1 MSRRRGVFEV
11 QVYSKDHW
19 VIDSS
24 QDDEAAAITYARAQV
39 RQGRADGVR
48 VLKQWF
54 RADGAVVET
63 EIFTEWRPRSNHITI
78 QSVEEAHR
86 CESLGEYYED
96 DARLVMGRVLR
107 NYLEQV
113 VVTPTELLHSYSE
126 LKRLRDK
133 DSLMASA
140 LGHVA
145 QVQAGPE
152 AGRRREEM
160 FNVLERVTERARLA
174 SKRELPAVRST
185 GFGHLH
191 RELAAKVAD
200 EEADYLALV
209 ALSREL
215 VCHRN
220 WSLKLGFL
228 LGILAGESGIDA
240 ESAALVDGV
249 IADVL
254 GSASVVQEILGPQPN
269 LAAAIM
275 ALADLADGRLDTSRR
290 NADDFAITLNSLF
303 AAGRLPQTRR
313 VALDWVRRQ
322 LKGSQPLNRIEPA
335 REMDTFRGL
344 VQRLVGPGGVV
355 GGGAV
360 AEGLTLRRLAFQEE
374 GGTLGRQKAINGLI
388 EMLPDGGNRL
398 RYLLALL
405 DSNLGRQFGDH
416 IRTRIDGLF
425 ANPALFFAVHRPA
438 RENLDRSAVLWREI
452 SAMASSEDA
461 AAAAADRLDEM
472 LVQYIEQNRIVE
484 RLDDPQA
491 SLRIRAVRLVQLC
504 ASGAVPSPKAL
515 AIARKRIVGLLRQPN
530 FDREF
535 VADIPDPAARNQALK
550 EFYDLL
556 FAAGFR

>member
-1 MSRRRGVFEV
+1 MSRRRNAFEV

-19 VIDSS
+19 VIDSA
-24 QDDEAAAITYARAQV
+24 QDDEAAAVTYARAQV
-39 RQGRADGVR
+39 TQGRAEGVR
-48 VLKQWF
+48 VLKQWH

-63 EIFTEWRPRSNHITI
+63 EVFTEWRPRSNHITI
-78 QSVEEAHR
+78 QTVEEAHR
-86 CESLGEYYED
+86 CESLGEYYEV
-96 DARLVMGRVLR
+96 DARLTMGRVLR
-107 NYLEQV
+107 KYLEHT
-113 VVTPTELLHSYSE
+113 VVTPTELLHNYSE
-126 LKRLRDK
+126 LKRFRDK
-133 DSLMASA
+133 DNLMASA

-160 FNVLERVTERARLA
+160 FHVLERVTERARLA

-220 WSLKLGFL
+220 WSQKLGVL
-228 LGILAGESGIDA
+228 LGILAGENGIDA
-240 ESAALVDGV
+240 GSASLVDGV
-249 IADVL
+249 TADVL

-269 LAAAIM
+269 LAAAIL
-275 ALADLADGRLDTSRR
+275 ALADLADGRLDTSKR

-322 LKGSQPLNRIEPA
+322 LKGGQPLNRTEPA
-335 REMDTFRGL
+335 RELDTFRGL

-374 GGTLGRQKAINGLI
+374 GGTVGRQKAITGLV

-398 RYLLALL
+398 RYLLALP
-405 DSNLGRQFGDH
+405 DSNLGRQFGDF

-425 ANPALFFAVHRPA
+425 GNPDLFFAVHRPA
-438 RENLDRSAVLWREI
+438 RENLDRIAVLWREV
-452 SAMASSEDA
+452 STGAPSDDA
-461 AAAAADRLDEM
+461 VAAADRLDEM

-491 SLRIRAVRLVQLC
+491 SLRVRAVRLVQLC

-535 VADIPDPAARNQALK
+535 VADIPDPAARDQALK
-550 EFYDLL
+550 DFYDLL